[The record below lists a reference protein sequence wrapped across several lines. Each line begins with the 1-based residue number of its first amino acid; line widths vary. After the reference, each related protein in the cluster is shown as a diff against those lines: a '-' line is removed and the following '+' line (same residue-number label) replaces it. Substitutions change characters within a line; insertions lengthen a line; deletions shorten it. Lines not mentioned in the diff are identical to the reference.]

1 MDRAFARGRKG
12 WGMCCPQ
19 QGKRRSRHHCRQGF
33 RPRNPPAPMSGQEPP
48 SPPPSLPRAPH
59 WRMPEP
65 HPANVN
71 GTSTR
76 SHRSQLPPGILP
88 PPPTPCAILGHWSA
102 SPLTNVR
109 PTRRDPHPA
118 PSSSTLPPRGNR
130 ERGARYCV
138 LTGIGAAAAVSR
150 RPPPPPLWPTEALRL
165 SCTATSTLERRATT
179 SVACRSTTPRRQGRN
194 RSSPEATG
202 SDRR

>member
-150 RPPPPPLWPTEALRL
+150 RHPPPPSMADGGPAAVLHRHIDAGASRHHQRSLPLHD
-165 SCTATSTLERRATT
+165 ATPSRTKQIQ
-179 SVACRSTTPRRQGRN
+179 PRGHWI
-194 RSSPEATG
+194 
-202 SDRR
+202 